1 MSNTPKTLLSVI
13 IPCFNEADTIAL
25 VVERVIA
32 TGLPSGWS
40 KEIIVVD
47 DGSNEE
53 THAAL
58 GTLSSGDAGN
68 TVQVVYL
75 PQNLGKGGAVKE
87 GLRNATGAYCI
98 IQDGD
103 LEIDPG
109 QYPSLLAPIIE
120 GKVDTVFGY
129 RTLTEEDAHRN
140 RMLFFG
146 GRVVSSFYNLAFS
159 SSFKDVPC
167 CYKVFPRERIPAL
180 LEAPSD
186 DFVFDA
192 IEMTYI
198 LQHAGTVAQVPITYH
213 PRTVTEGKKIRARH
227 GIYCLLAIVFF
238 RLGIHSAPMGKEVP
252 KALRFLTTGA
262 ISVLVNVTVL
272 YLLTDISHVWYL
284 ISSIVAF
291 ATSGIANF
299 LLHKYWTFNYK
310 HQKSTAIQVPLHLL
324 VASINLVLNTGIVF
338 LLVHYLGVWYI
349 LAQAIAALI
358 IAVESFLVLSRF
370 IFKRA

>member
-1 MSNTPKTLLSVI
+1 MSRTEERLLSVI
-13 IPCFNEADTIAL
+13 IPCFNEAETIVQ
-25 VVERVIA
+25 VVERVTA
-32 TGLPSGWS
+32 TELPSGWS

-47 DGSNEE
+47 DGSKEE
-53 THAAL
+53 THVAL
-58 GTLSSGDAGN
+58 RKLSSGSVEN

-75 PQNLGKGGAVKE
+75 PLNLGKGGAVKE
-87 GLRNATGAYCI
+87 GLRHATGEYCI
-98 IQDGD
+98 IQDAD

-120 GKVDTVFGY
+120 GRVDTVFGY
-129 RTLTEEDAHRN
+129 RTLAEEDAHRN
-140 RMLFFG
+140 RMLFYG
-146 GRVVSSFYNLAFS
+146 GRLVSSFYNLAFK

-180 LEAPSD
+180 LAAPSD

-198 LQHAGTVAQVPITYH
+198 LQHAGTVTQVPISYH

-227 GIYCLLAIVFF
+227 GLYCLLAIVFF

-252 KALRFLTTGA
+252 KALRFLTTGS
-262 ISVLVNVTVL
+262 ISVLVNIAVL
-272 YLLTDISHVWYL
+272 YILTDISHLWYL
-284 ISSIVAF
+284 LSSVVAF
-291 ATSGIANF
+291 VTSGVVNF

-338 LLVHYLGVWYI
+338 ILVHYLGVWYI

-358 IAVESFLVLSRF
+358 IAIESFLVLSRF